1 MEINGHKMNPAR
13 LKAALVYVTVG
24 LEKNDRYMEGAVT
37 RKTKTNKKQDFL
49 VFRCGRHVHISISM

>member
-1 MEINGHKMNPAR
+1 MNPAR